1 MDTELDFRNT
11 ELDFRN
17 VDLTVLP
24 RFIADTRIALLSI
37 EHAINALQAM
47 RSNILAD
54 FDYAIAGDTSFSNDA
69 KRKAAKQKLMATD
82 KEYLSVEQNLAV
94 LARQK
99 SEQEIQLGFYR
110 DELRV
115 KLALLGGGD
124 AG

>member
-1 MDTELDFRNT
+1 MDR

-24 RFIADTRIALLSI
+24 WFIADARVVLLSI
-37 EHAINALQAM
+37 EHEINTQQSVKAG
-47 RSNILAD
+47 ILAD
-54 FDYAIAGDTSFSNDA
+54 FDYAIAGDASLSNDA

-82 KEYLSVEQNLAV
+82 EKYLTVEKNLAV

-99 SEQEIQLGFYR
+99 AEQEIQLGFYR

-115 KLALLGGGD
+115 KLALIGGGNAD
-124 AG
+124 